1 MRSVYQ
7 SNKKTKG
14 AAMITHQFKSCENN
28 EVKTK
33 SGLVLR
39 IKNSRIS
46 ITGSYDQ
53 IFGFGERFNAINH
66 KNTEFD
72 NRVVDHF
79 CNQGNLTYFPLPFFF
94 IPNELGIFIKTK
106 RAIHTSIKP
115 ELVIQLDSDDE
126 CDIIVLSG
134 QPNEMISDFMSLTG
148 KALLP
153 PKWAFGPWMSAHR
166 WNTEDLVDQ
175 QLGIIKELNFPF
187 TVMVLEQ
194 WSDEAT
200 FYVFNGATY
209 QPSNEAKKYTDFNFD
224 KLGPWKDPKA
234 MIDRIHQQ
242 GLKLLLWQIP
252 VIKKLEPK
260 DVPNRQHELDWEAVD
275 SNKLTARLPEGS
287 AFTIP
292 EGHWFP
298 GSMIPDF
305 SQNETKNWWFSRRQH
320 LLDIGVDGFK
330 TDGGEHI
337 YRDDILFESGENGKS
352 MVNKYSHDYIEAYRE
367 FVGND
372 RALFSRAG
380 YIGQQSV
387 GIQWAGDQKST
398 WSEFQSVF
406 NAGINAGLCGQPF
419 WSFDIAGF
427 AGDLPELEL
436 YYRSTQLSVFSP
448 IMQLHSEPVGG
459 QFSLITKEKIIN
471 NERTPWNIANY
482 YDDDN
487 LIKNIRKYY
496 WLRMNL
502 LPHIYSES
510 MKCVNQNNVLMKHL
524 MVDYPNDSIAI
535 VTHDQYLFANLL
547 VAPILNKGVL
557 ERNVYFPKGDW
568 YGLLTNELIHGG
580 TTKSLKVGLTDVL
593 VYVKSGTALLLNTNS
608 SGQLMS
614 DVGNSIDSQENHLI
628 KIYGKQGNHHFMS
641 ETEDFVL
648 TWSDGKTG
656 IEGTVARNYPIVW
669 IN

>member
-1 MRSVYQ
+1 
-7 SNKKTKG
+7 
-14 AAMITHQFKSCENN
+14 MITHQFKSLEHR
-28 EVKTK
+28 EIKTT
-33 SGLVLR
+33 SGLILTLQ
-39 IKNSRIS
+39 NACLS
-46 ITGSYDQ
+46 ITGSFDQ
-53 IFGFGERFNAINH
+53 VFGFGERYNAINQ
-66 KNTEFD
+66 KNNEFD

-94 IPNELGIFIKTK
+94 IPNELGLFIKTK
-106 RAIHTSIKP
+106 RAIHISIQS
-115 ELVIQLDSDDE
+115 ELTIQLDLDDE
-126 CDIIVLSG
+126 CEIIVLSG
-134 QPNEMISDFMSLTG
+134 QPKEMISDFMMLSG

-175 QLGIIKELNFPF
+175 QLSIAKELKFPF

-209 QPSNEAKKYTDFNFD
+209 QASNEAKKYSDFIFD
-224 KLGPWKDPKA
+224 QRGPWKNPKA
-234 MIDRIHQQ
+234 MIERIHKQ

-260 DVPNRQHELDWEAVD
+260 DMPSLQHSLDWEAVD
-275 SNKLTARLPEGS
+275 SKQLTARLPDGS

-292 EGHWFP
+292 QGHWFP

-305 SQNETKNWWFSRRQH
+305 SQSETKNWWFSRRQH

-337 YRDDILFESGENGKS
+337 YREDILFKSGENGKS
-352 MVNKYSHDYIEAYRE
+352 MVNQYSHDYIEAYRE
-367 FVGND
+367 FVGKE
-372 RALFSRAG
+372 RTLFSRAG
-380 YIGQQSV
+380 YVGQQSV

-406 NAGINAGLCGQPF
+406 KAGINAGLSGQPF

-459 QFSLITKEKIIN
+459 QFSLITKEKVIN
-471 NERTPWNIANY
+471 NERTPWNIAHYHN
-482 YDDDN
+482 DQQ
-487 LIKNIRKYY
+487 LIENIRKYY

-510 MKCVNQNNVLMKHL
+510 IKCVDQNQVLMKHL
-524 MVDYPNDSIAI
+524 MVDYPEDPIAL

-547 VAPILNKGVL
+547 VAPILDKGVF
-557 ERNVYFPKGDW
+557 ERHVYFPKGDW
-568 YGLLTNELIHGG
+568 YGLFSDQRIQGG
-580 TTKSLKVGLTDVL
+580 TTQLMKVALTDVL
-593 VYVKSGTALLLNTNS
+593 VFVKSGTALLLNTDS

-614 DVGNSIDSQENHLI
+614 DVGNRIDHQENHRI
-628 KIYGKQGNHHFMS
+628 KIYGKQGSHHFLS
-641 ETEDFVL
+641 ETEDFIL
-648 TWSDGKTG
+648 SWGEGKTN
-656 IEGTVARNYPIVW
+656 IVGTGAKDYPIVW